1 MRRAVRALP
10 ISFFFLL
17 SLALTAPVL
26 LSDGAFYFRDLLSH
40 HIPHLELGARLWMS
54 DGLPLWSSL
63 FSCGEPHLAN
73 PQNLALHPIQFLY
86 LMMPPH
92 SAFAASLFLL
102 FLLCGGG
109 MYACA
114 RGLGASVA
122 SAMVAGAA
130 FELSGFIL
138 SLGNL
143 ANLLAAAAPLPL
155 LFLFAARVVMSIDPK
170 PGFRGLV
177 PRRAVC
183 DLALAAMMFGLQ
195 ILGGEP
201 FIAALSFASLASLL
215 PFVAA
220 GTWRRRVAVT
230 LSALVLIG
238 TLGTLLNAATLV
250 PAAAFLPETVRAW
263 GFRPQWA
270 LQWSLHPSHLTEV
283 LVPGVFGHPASSD
296 SKTFWGSEWFDRGR
310 PFILALG
317 IGKVALLAAGA
328 ALWSNQERSDEP
340 ASPAGLNRAMLVRAL
355 GWSALGFTVLAFGRH
370 VLFRL
375 ELLSSLQSIP
385 LLRYPVRFFLIPTF
399 AICLLSAFGVDSWLA
414 GTRRSIWGRVALV
427 GSGALALAAGVSGAL
442 GSGGSLTLEA
452 GLGIA
457 HALARSAFALGL
469 VGAVLLFGTRLRQ
482 SHRFLGTALVILAI
496 AEPLLSYGRLNPTA
510 PSALLNRTPAAADW
524 LRSEPG
530 RFRIWRDNS
539 PPLTQLASLP
549 EPDLARTLWFRDTL
563 HPSYG
568 MPYGLSYALNRTG
581 DETDTKRTATLA
593 HRLAKEPPAVR
604 ARVFGL
610 AGIRYLLAFEPA
622 QGEELQNAAHFELP
636 GPDLWLW
643 RNRMWLPTARW
654 VKEARFVSGG
664 ETALDLLLSQDHD
677 PTTVVILETEQET
690 SDAPDASRRK
700 PFLPGRSPDLVAG
713 QVEILEETSRYLKIR
728 TLANE
733 AGYLVLADQF
743 SPGWEARVDGSEV
756 PVLRADFLF
765 RGVRVPAGRHQVEFN
780 YRPLP
785 VRIGLVLSLAA
796 LVTLAGLFGL
806 GRLRAENPTSSPPL
820 VL

>member
-1 MRRAVRALP
+1 MRRVVRALP
-10 ISFFFLL
+10 FSLFFLL
-17 SLALTAPVL
+17 SLALTVPAL
-26 LSDGAFYFRDLLSH
+26 LGDQAFYFRDLLSH

-73 PQNLALHPIQFLY
+73 PQNLALHPIQLLY
-86 LMMPPH
+86 FMMPPLR
-92 SAFAASLFLL
+92 AFAASLFLL

-109 MYACA
+109 MYVCA

-122 SAMVAGAA
+122 AATVAGAA

-155 LFLFAARVVMSIDPK
+155 LFLFAARVVMSIDPQQ
-170 PGFRGLV
+170 GLRGLV
-177 PRRAVC
+177 PRRAMC
-183 DLALAAMMFGLQ
+183 DLALAATMFGLQ

-201 FIAALSFASLASLL
+201 FIAALSFISLATLL

-220 GTWRRRVAVT
+220 GTWHRRVAAT
-230 LSALVLIG
+230 LAALLLIG
-238 TLGTLLNAATLV
+238 TLGTLLNAATLI

-283 LVPGVFGHPASSD
+283 LVPGIFGHPASSD
-296 SKTFWGSEWFDRGR
+296 PKTFWGSAWFDRGR

-317 IGKVALLAAGA
+317 ISKVALLAACA
-328 ALWSNQERSDEP
+328 ALWSNQKRSDEP
-340 ASPAGLNRAMLVRAL
+340 ASRADLNRAALVRAL
-355 GWSALGFTVLAFGRH
+355 GWSALAFTVLAFGRH
-370 VLFRL
+370 ALFRL
-375 ELLSSLQSIP
+375 ELLGSLQSIP

-399 AICLLSAFGVDSWLA
+399 ATCLLSAFGVDSWLA
-414 GTRRSIWGRVALV
+414 GARRAIWGRVALV
-427 GSGALALAAGVSGAL
+427 GSGALALAAGVFGAL

-452 GLGIA
+452 GLGIV
-457 HALARSAFALGL
+457 HALTRSAFAFGLLGVVL
-469 VGAVLLFGTRLRQ
+469 VLGTRVRQ
-482 SHRFLGTALVILAI
+482 SHRFLGTALVVLTV
-496 AEPLLSYGRLNPTA
+496 AESLFSYGKLNPTA
-510 PSALLNRTPAAADW
+510 PAALLTRTPAAADW

-549 EPDLARTLWFRDTL
+549 EPYLARTLWFRDTL

-581 DETDTKRTATLA
+581 DETDTQRTARLA

-604 ARVFGL
+604 ARFFGL

-622 QGEELQNAAHFELP
+622 KGEELQNAAHFELP

-643 RNRMWLPTARW
+643 RNRMWLPTTRW

-664 ETALDLLLSQDHD
+664 EAALDLLLSRDHD
-677 PTTVVILETEQET
+677 PNAAVILETEQET
-690 SDAPDASRRK
+690 SDAPDASHRK
-700 PFLPGRSPDLVAG
+700 PFPSRRNLDLVTG

-728 TLANE
+728 TLADE

-743 SPGWEARVDGSEV
+743 SPGWEARLDGSEV

-765 RGVRVPAGRHQVEFN
+765 RGVRVPAGEHQVEFD

-785 VRIGLVLSLAA
+785 ARIGLALSLTA
-796 LVTLAGLFGL
+796 LAILAGLFGL
-806 GRLRAENPTSSPPL
+806 GSRRPEHPTSCPPP